1 MTALIDQFNKMKE
14 EGKVMDAFT
23 FSFMGNQ
30 ALVHGS
36 QRVARA
42 AYQLINE
49 SYPDAPGRED
59 NLYYLAMTTWQLGE
73 ADKGGELV
81 AQHLKEF
88 PNSKYAPMLNTLS
101 LEGLLKEKKFDL
113 CVQQADK
120 VMELHK
126 DDPTHKFYELALYCK
141 GASLFNLGAA
151 DASRYKEAVP
161 VLERFVKE
169 YRDSTYLKT
178 AMYLL
183 GETYTNLGNT
193 DEAIRS
199 FTNYI
204 ARFPD
209 KGEANMAAVLYD
221 RAFNYLNRKNPGDE
235 ELAAKDAK
243 EIVDNFKDH
252 RLFPYANNLLANL
265 CAGSKEHEQEAEG
278 YFLAALESAKKLGDK
293 RPAAEAVYN
302 LLINATKKPLPV
314 EPKEAVETARTA
326 RGTRSRNGM
335 TSTGKTAT
343 SPAAATASSWPPP
356 PWTSSRM
363 TRRCLTRHPS
373 RCRKLL

>member
-169 YRDSTYLKT
+169 YRDSTYLKRPCT
-178 AMYLL
+178 FLVKP
-183 GETYTNLGNT
+183 TRTW
-193 DEAIRS
+193 AIRMKPS
-199 FTNYI
+199 
-204 ARFPD
+204 
-209 KGEANMAAVLYD
+209 G
-221 RAFNYLNRKNPGDE
+221 
-235 ELAAKDAK
+235 
-243 EIVDNFKDH
+243 
-252 RLFPYANNLLANL
+252 
-265 CAGSKEHEQEAEG
+265 
-278 YFLAALESAKKLGDK
+278 
-293 RPAAEAVYN
+293 
-302 LLINATKKPLPV
+302 PLPITLPV
-314 EPKEAVETARTA
+314 SRTKV
-326 RGTRSRNGM
+326 R
-335 TSTGKTAT
+335 
-343 SPAAATASSWPPP
+343 PIWPPYC
-356 PWTSSRM
+356 M
-363 TRRCLTRHPS
+363 TGPS
-373 RCRKLL
+373 TT